1 MKKVML
7 LKHEYMI
14 PIGTKYISSFF
25 PFFMG
30 VQWNTSKQKRWN
42 SQDIYLI
49 LTVIFQKAFNAVEW
63 GSSGYV
69 TIYNLNIFN
78 KCLYIYI
85 HVIIYVIIYVIMQT
99 RKDQRTLCATCSL
112 ELIGYNGDISWD
124 TQPASQ
130 STWGCSWSIVRWP
143 SLRKNADL
151 TLLVYFEATFLG
163 TYRIRIAHW
172 HIGHWMGNH
181 RIFHP

>member
-1 MKKVML
+1 
-7 LKHEYMI
+7 
-14 PIGTKYISSFF
+14 
-25 PFFMG
+25 MG
-30 VQWNTSKQKRWN
+30 LQWNLGKKQRWN

-49 LTVIFQKAFNAVEW
+49 LTVIFQKVFNAVEW
-63 GSSGYV
+63 GWSGYV
-69 TIYNLNIFN
+69 TIYNLKIFK

-85 HVIIYVIIYVIMQT
+85 IMQI
-99 RKDQRTLCATCSL
+99 RKDQRTLCATFSL

-130 STWGCSWSIVRWP
+130 STWGCSWSIFRWP

-151 TLLVYFEATFLG
+151 TLLVYFGATFLG

-172 HIGHWMGNH
+172 HMGHWMGNY